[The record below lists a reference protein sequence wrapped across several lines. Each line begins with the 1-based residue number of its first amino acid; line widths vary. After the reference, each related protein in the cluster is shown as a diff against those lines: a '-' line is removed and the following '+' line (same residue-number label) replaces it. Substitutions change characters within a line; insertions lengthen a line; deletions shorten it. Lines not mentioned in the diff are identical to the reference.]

1 MTGKIF
7 KAILLV
13 AIAVLLSCFALIFG
27 VLYDLMKSQITDEL
41 QSAASYI
48 SEGISNEGMDYFSDL
63 KVKHRITWIASDG
76 TVLFDNQTGAASMEN
91 HTDREEVQAAILEG
105 SGEST
110 RYSDTFGEKTIYY
123 ALRLDDGSI
132 LRVSRT
138 QHTVTVLILG
148 MLTPVCIIFVSA
160 CVLSGLL
167 ASALSKRIVRPI
179 NAIDLEHPEQSLV
192 YDELSPLL
200 SKIYHQNRII
210 DRQVKDLQRKQA
222 EFTAITENMC
232 EGFLVIDKYT
242 ELLSYN
248 SSALR
253 LLGAEVPDGRHS
265 LLELNRSEE
274 FRKAI
279 ELSLQGERNEQLMN
293 IGERTYQLIANPVQS
308 GSVVVGSVIVILD
321 VTEREAREQLRRE
334 FTANVSHEL
343 KTPLTSISGTAEMI
357 KNGFV
362 KPEDIAHFAANIYD
376 EAQRLIALI
385 GDILH
390 LSQMDEKSEP
400 LCSEDV
406 DLYELCEDVLQRL
419 KNEASKKSVSLEL
432 QGEHAV
438 IKGTRQILDE
448 VIYNL
453 CDNAIKYNVQNG
465 SVTVSVNRN
474 GKQTVLSVKDTGIGI
489 DPAHQERVFERFYRV
504 DKSHSKEIGGTGLG
518 LSIVKHGVAYHNASI
533 ALTSEL
539 NCGTTVTITF

>member
-48 SEGISNEGMDYFSDL
+48 SEGISSEGMDYFSDL
-63 KVKHRITWIASDG
+63 KVKHRITWMASDG
-76 TVLFDNQTGAASMEN
+76 TVLFDNQTDAASMEN

-232 EGFLVIDKYT
+232 EG
-242 ELLSYN
+242 LLSN
-248 SSALR
+248 
-253 LLGAEVPDGRHS
+253 
-265 LLELNRSEE
+265 
-274 FRKAI
+274 
-279 ELSLQGERNEQLMN
+279 
-293 IGERTYQLIANPVQS
+293 
-308 GSVVVGSVIVILD
+308 
-321 VTEREAREQLRRE
+321 
-334 FTANVSHEL
+334 
-343 KTPLTSISGTAEMI
+343 
-357 KNGFV
+357 
-362 KPEDIAHFAANIYD
+362 
-376 EAQRLIALI
+376 
-385 GDILH
+385 
-390 LSQMDEKSEP
+390 
-400 LCSEDV
+400 
-406 DLYELCEDVLQRL
+406 
-419 KNEASKKSVSLEL
+419 
-432 QGEHAV
+432 
-438 IKGTRQILDE
+438 RQI
-448 VIYNL
+448 
-453 CDNAIKYNVQNG
+453 
-465 SVTVSVNRN
+465 
-474 GKQTVLSVKDTGIGI
+474 
-489 DPAHQERVFERFYRV
+489 H
-504 DKSHSKEIGGTGLG
+504 
-518 LSIVKHGVAYHNASI
+518 
-533 ALTSEL
+533 
-539 NCGTTVTITF
+539 